1 MTINEIKRRHYREEQ
16 LKRPCNETEEIETQS
31 SSSSSSPNYI
41 HQPMNQ
47 PNNQLANQPKAKHNT
62 KQNLEMSMDC
72 CKNDTCQIIIN
83 LSFFFLLLLYSGPI
97 APFVCLFVCFL
108 IHLRERF
115 VWPYSSWSFS
125 HILLNFKDPCVNF
138 LFTHVQL

>member
-16 LKRPCNETEEIETQS
+16 LKRPCNETAETETH
-31 SSSSSSPNYI
+31 SSSPNYI

-47 PNNQLANQPKAKHNT
+47 PNNHLANQPKAKHNT
-62 KQNLEMSMDC
+62 KQNFEMSMDC
-72 CKNDTCQIIIN
+72 CKNDTCQININ
-83 LSFFFLLLLYSGPI
+83 LSFFFLLLYSGPI
-97 APFVCLFVCFL
+97 APFVCFLSVCFS
-108 IHLRERF
+108 IPLRERF

-125 HILLNFKDPCVNF
+125 HILLNFKDLCVNF